1 MSGKKKMI
9 TKPILT
15 SMIAKYDK
23 LAMELG
29 DEGPP
34 RICTKMVDVT
44 LELNDWLAELHPQA
58 TWPKSHGNVEVRKC
72 VPRAT

>member
-9 TKPILT
+9 TKPVLQK
-15 SMIAKYDK
+15 MVAEYDE
-23 LAMELG
+23 LVMELG
-29 DEGPP
+29 DEVPS

-58 TWPKSHGNVEVRKC
+58 TWPKSPGNVEVRK
-72 VPRAT
+72 

>member
-29 DEGPP
+29 DEVPP

-44 LELNDWLAELHPQA
+44 LELNDWLNELHPQA
-58 TWPKSHGNVEVRKC
+58 TWPKAHGNEEVSK
-72 VPRAT
+72 